1 MSGRG
6 TRRSERQQQR
16 AAAQQQ
22 QAAAPNAGAP
32 QPQPAAMDPAQFQ
45 QLMQQQQQLLAAIIN
60 QQGGQGAFTLRPYGN
75 VLDVTKKRDNDL
87 YADAIKPFTEKFDGS
102 PEKLSAFI
110 DK

>member
-1 MSGRG
+1 
-6 TRRSERQQQR
+6 
-16 AAAQQQ
+16 
-22 QAAAPNAGAP
+22 
-32 QPQPAAMDPAQFQ
+32 
-45 QLMQQQQQLLAAIIN
+45 MQQQQQLLAAFIN

-110 DK
+110 DKVQEKAKHMAGRTWGLKVRGPNQERAHRLDNRRAARK